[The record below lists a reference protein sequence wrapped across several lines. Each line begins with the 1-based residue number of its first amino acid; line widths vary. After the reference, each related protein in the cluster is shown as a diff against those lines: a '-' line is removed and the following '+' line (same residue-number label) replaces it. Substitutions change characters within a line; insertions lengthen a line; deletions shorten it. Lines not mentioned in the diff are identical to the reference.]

1 MNSNIQIY
9 SPDKFGFYQVG
20 EYKTYSKIEAIE
32 HSLKSKINVHW
43 NFNDEV
49 FSKVDFSKA
58 PDISLSELYKLRCQ
72 QIRNS
77 YDYVVL
83 FYSGGSDSHNVLMHW
98 IESGCKLDE
107 VAILISYD
115 GSKDKYDYANA
126 EQFCVSIPNT
136 IELSKKHNFDY
147 RIIDF
152 SKYVMDYLSTGEIIY
167 DMNHHLSPNNIA
179 KSLLRSKIDAWKDLI
194 LSGKKVCFVWGHD
207 KISLFPEKNGK
218 ITLQF
223 MDQLDNLV
231 SPITQRNYNNGW
243 YDEFFYLSPDFPEI
257 MKKQI
262 NIIKKFLDITTESIF
277 NLLSYYQQEYNGRGY
292 SRRLNMY
299 LSDDGYR
306 KLLYPYWDSNT
317 FSSGKSLSTSKSRI
331 DNWIWNGNM
340 PQKDIFLSQH
350 EIFQSKFASLH
361 VDISRKKYEII

>member
-32 HSLKSKINVHW
+32 YSLKSKINVHW

-83 FYSGGSDSHNVLMHW
+83 FYSGGSDSHNMLMHW

-115 GSKDKYDYANA
+115 GSKEKYDYANA
-126 EQFCVSIPNT
+126 EQFRVSIPNT

-147 RIIDF
+147 RVIDF
-152 SKYVMDYLSTGEIIY
+152 SKYVMDYLSNSEILY
-167 DMNHHLSPNNIA
+167 DMNYNLSPNNIA
-179 KSLLRSKIDAWKDLI
+179 KSLLRKNIDAWKDLI

-207 KISLFPEKNGK
+207 KICLSHEKSGK
-218 ITLQF
+218 MTLQF
-223 MDQLDNLV
+223 MDNLDNLV

-262 NIIKKFLDITTESIF
+262 DIIKKFLDIKTGSIF
-277 NLLSYYQQEYNGRGY
+277 NLLSYYQQGPSSKGY
-292 SRRLNMY
+292 SHRINMY
-299 LSDDGYR
+299 LSNNGYT

-340 PQKDIFLSQH
+340 PQKDLFLSQH
-350 EIFQSKFASLH
+350 EIFQSKVFSLPFQ
-361 VDISRKKYEII
+361 ISKKYYEII